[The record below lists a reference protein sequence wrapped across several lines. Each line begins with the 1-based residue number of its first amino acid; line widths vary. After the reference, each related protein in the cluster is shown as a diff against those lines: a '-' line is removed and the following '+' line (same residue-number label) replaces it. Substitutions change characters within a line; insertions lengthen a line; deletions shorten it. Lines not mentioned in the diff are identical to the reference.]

1 MHFIIII
8 NSWLLAVTCS
18 HCITVTSHECRRR
31 DCLLNSLFKLV
42 KKKTAKF
49 YSTGT
54 LWGES
59 TGVCGF
65 PHKGPVMQKVFPC
78 HGVFMRSIKWGTD
91 DGSYCPN
98 LWFAEIIN
106 PSNKVSY
113 KQGFICN
120 KSHIKVNSNNKITE
134 ITEPAVTHYGLV
146 TPFNGTDLVNTGS
159 CNGLLPDGTKPSPES
174 ILTYQRGSAAFFTE
188 QFYRNYSRYQFKQS
202 VWKT

>member
-1 MHFIIII
+1 M
-8 NSWLLAVTCS
+8 TCS

-31 DCLLNSLFKLV
+31 DCLLNSLFKLA
-42 KKKTAKF
+42 KKKKKAKL

-54 LWGES
+54 LLGES

-65 PHKGPVMQKVFPC
+65 PHKGPMMQKVFPC
-78 HGVFMRSIKWGTD
+78 HGVFMRSIKWGTG

-120 KSHIKVNSNNKITE
+120 KSHIKVKSNNKITE

-146 TPFNGTDLVNTGS
+146 TPFNSTDLVQHWFMQWLVAWWHQAITWINTDLSKGVG
-159 CNGLLPDGTKPSPES
+159 C
-174 ILTYQRGSAAFFTE
+174 ILQRAIL
-188 QFYRNYSRYQFKQS
+188 
-202 VWKT
+202 